1 MSQNQPEE
9 GASRNWR
16 TLSRHSRA
24 SRRLPG
30 VLGDWQ
36 PSEREL
42 KRRQYRQGA
51 ARRYGLIA
59 AASSILVLGTLGVVL
74 VSSPGFKTLSD
85 TFFNWAYGAEVLPKI
100 LLGFMTN
107 VMLTIIAG
115 TCVAI
120 FGLAIALLRT
130 SRSPALT
137 PFRFL
142 ATIYV
147 DLFRGIPMI
156 LVILLVGFGIPA
168 LRIPGLT
175 NSVLILGTTAVIITY
190 TAYVAE
196 VLRSGILTVHPSQ
209 RAAAR
214 SLGLSHFQSLR
225 HVVLPQALKR
235 VTPPLLN
242 DLIAL
247 IKDTGLVSILGVT
260 DAVRAAQIASSRSFN
275 YTPYVIAAIVFLL
288 VTIPLTRFTDRAM
301 RRSIERQNA
310 QGLA

>member
-1 MSQNQPEE
+1 MTNRSGREE
-9 GASRNWR
+9 GALRRGR
-16 TLSRHSRA
+16 TLSRAGH
-24 SRRLPG
+24 
-30 VLGDWQ
+30 DWQ

-42 KRRQYRQGA
+42 TRRAYRRRA
-51 ARRYGLIA
+51 ALKYGLISA
-59 AASSILVLGTLGVVL
+59 LSSLVVLGTLIGVL
-74 VSSPGFKTLSD
+74 VTSPGFKTLSD
-85 TFFNWAYGAEVLPKI
+85 TFFNWVYGAEVLPKI

-107 VMLTIIAG
+107 VVLTIIAAS
-115 TCVAI
+115 CVAVL
-120 FGLAIALLRT
+120 GLTIALLRT

-168 LRIPGLT
+168 LRIKGLT
-175 NSVLILGTTAVIITY
+175 NNVLILGTLAVVITY

-225 HVVLPQALKR
+225 HVVLPQALRR

-275 YTPYVIAAIVFLL
+275 YTPYVITTIVFLL
-288 VTIPLTRFTDRAM
+288 ITIPLTRFTDRAL